1 MKVDPSLVKLA
12 VLVAALMPSFGAA
25 QSGAFARYA
34 VQPKTV
40 ADRAPVQLRTAR
52 SRRYR
57 GALLA
62 AALQPVNFAGRYVLT
77 SIGCGA
83 GCVEVAAIDTGA
95 GTVAWLPVTVCCW
108 PLAMAEPLE
117 YRRDSRL
124 LIVHGAL
131 NEKGSG
137 VHAFVF
143 DGRRF
148 VALADHTAGSR

>member
-1 MKVDPSLVKLA
+1 MVLNGLAAMLAAVALSITRAPSPQAFNSYPAA
-12 VLVAALMPSFGAA
+12 VT
-25 QSGAFARYA
+25 
-34 VQPKTV
+34 TV
-40 ADRAPVQLRTAR
+40 ARRAPLQFRSAL

-57 GALLA
+57 TDLQA
-62 AALQPVNFAGRYVLT
+62 AATGPVNFAGHYVLT

-83 GCVEVAAIDTGA
+83 GGVKVAAIDAGA
-95 GTVAWLPVTVCCW
+95 GSVTWLPSTICCW
-108 PLAMAEPLE
+108 PLAMTEPLE

-143 DGRRF
+143 DGQRF
-148 VALADHTAGSR
+148 SSSR

>member
-1 MKVDPSLVKLA
+1 MVLNGLAAILAAVALQIAGAASHQAFSRYPAPVTTVARQPSLQFRS
-12 VLVAALMPSFGAA
+12 AL
-25 QSGAFARYA
+25 
-34 VQPKTV
+34 
-40 ADRAPVQLRTAR
+40 

-57 GALLA
+57 TDLQEA
-62 AALQPVNFAGRYVLT
+62 ATGPVNFAGHYVLT

-83 GCVEVAAIDTGA
+83 GCVQLAAIDASA
-95 GTVAWLPVTVCCW
+95 GSVTWLAPTVCCW
-108 PLAMAEPLE
+108 PLAMTEPLE

-137 VHAFVF
+137 VHAFVL

-148 VALADHTAGSR
+148 VPTSR

>member
-1 MKVDPSLVKLA
+1 MDEEGC
-12 VLVAALMPSFGAA
+12 AAGGAGDSDRWRNPTFCVRRL
-25 QSGAFARYA
+25 SGFFRRSRRGARRCSSGSA
-34 VQPKTV
+34 
-40 ADRAPVQLRTAR
+40 L

-57 GALLA
+57 TD
-62 AALQPVNFAGRYVLT
+62 LQEACDTGPVNFAGHYVLT

-83 GCVEVAAIDTGA
+83 GCVQVAAIDAGA
-95 GTVAWLPVTVCCW
+95 GSVTWLTQTVCCW
-108 PLAMAEPLE
+108 PLAMTEPLE

-148 VALADHTAGSR
+148 VAKSP

>member
-1 MKVDPSLVKLA
+1 MLAAVALSIPGVASRQAFSKYPAAVTHVARRPSLQFRS
-12 VLVAALMPSFGAA
+12 AL
-25 QSGAFARYA
+25 
-34 VQPKTV
+34 
-40 ADRAPVQLRTAR
+40 

-57 GALLA
+57 TDLEKA
-62 AALQPVNFAGRYVLT
+62 ATGPVNFAGHYVLT

-83 GCVEVAAIDTGA
+83 GCVQVAAIDAGA
-95 GTVAWLPVTVCCW
+95 GTVTWLPPTVCCW
-108 PLAMAEPLE
+108 PLAMTEPLE

-131 NEKGSG
+131 NEQGSG

-148 VALADHTAGSR
+148 VATSR

>member
-1 MKVDPSLVKLA
+1 MLA
-12 VLVAALMPSFGAA
+12 AVALSIPGVALRQVFSKYPAA
-25 QSGAFARYA
+25 VTHIARRPPLQFRSA
-34 VQPKTV
+34 
-40 ADRAPVQLRTAR
+40 L

-57 GALLA
+57 TDLQEA
-62 AALQPVNFAGRYVLT
+62 AAGPVNFAGHYVLT

-83 GCVEVAAIDTGA
+83 GCVQVAAIDAGA
-95 GTVAWLPVTVCCW
+95 GTVTWLPPTVCCW
-108 PLAMAEPLE
+108 PLAMTEPLE

-148 VALADHTAGSR
+148 KPPR